1 MNAVMEKTASRDY
14 CHVPGDA
21 SIMMGA
27 KLAALVCKHM
37 RAVLRAHTRDSA
49 LKNNVEYCHGR
60 DIRKRSQST
69 ASDAVSAAQLVGNK

>member
-1 MNAVMEKTASRDY
+1 MQSVMEKTASRDY
-14 CHVPGDA
+14 CHAPGEA

-37 RAVLRAHTRDSA
+37 RAVLRAHRRDSA
-49 LKNNVEYCHGR
+49 FKNNVEYCCR

-69 ASDAVSAAQLVGNK
+69 ASDAAVSAAQLFGNK

>member
-14 CHVPGDA
+14 CHAPGEA

-37 RAVLRAHTRDSA
+37 RAALRAQDRDSA
-49 LKNNVEYCHGR
+49 LKNNVEYCCR
-60 DIRKRSQST
+60 KIRKRSQST
-69 ASDAVSAAQLVGNK
+69 ASDAVSAAQLVGSK